1 MNLFH
6 ISIVANIVLLVI
18 LACLTLDRKNW
29 NGRLEEFKNT
39 LTQTIANFKETCTLK
54 HNPVD
59 KAIQE
64 IKGDIRRIWN
74 KIDKMG

>member
-29 NGRLEEFKNT
+29 NSRLEEFKNT
-39 LTQTIANFKETCTLK
+39 LNQTIANFKETCTLK

-59 KAIQE
+59 KAIE
-64 IKGDIRRIWN
+64 RIDDNIKRIWN
-74 KIDKMG
+74 KIDKMN